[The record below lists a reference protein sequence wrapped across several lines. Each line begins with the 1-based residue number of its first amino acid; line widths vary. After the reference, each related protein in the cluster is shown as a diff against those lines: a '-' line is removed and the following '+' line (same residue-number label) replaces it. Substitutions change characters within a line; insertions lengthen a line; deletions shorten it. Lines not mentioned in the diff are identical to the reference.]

1 MKVHEY
7 NEMMAYMLRP
17 RQKFANGGRIGFG
30 PGGQAFRE
38 KKIQESIKEFGLEA
52 LDEGAK
58 KLGYNN
64 YRETVGTSDGNKIK
78 IHLRKYGLVVS
89 KDEAM
94 SYFIDLVMDK
104 ETFPAIMDVLAQGV
118 PVMEIVQLMLMQGF
132 KEGVINPDLMLL
144 LAEPF
149 AYLLLGLAERQGIR
163 AKIVDDS
170 DEPYDPDDPDN
181 LDEEEEFANGNLF
194 KSKLQTITKP
204 QDDEELNLEER
215 LPSLMARGE

>member
-1 MKVHEY
+1 MNITEDD
-7 NEMMAYMLRP
+7 LR
-17 RQKFANGGRIGFG
+17 KFAQKGSRPIA
-30 PGGQAFRE
+30 GQSLTRSPDEPYPWE
-38 KKIQESIKEFGLEA
+38 KVPQFV
-52 LDEGAK
+52 
-58 KLGYNN
+58 
-64 YRETVGTSDGNKIK
+64 T
-78 IHLRKYGLVVS
+78 

-94 SYFIDLVMDK
+94 NYFIDLVMDK

-181 LDEEEEFANGNLF
+181 LDEEEEFANNNLF
-194 KSKLQTITKP
+194 KNKLQTITKP

>member
-1 MKVHEY
+1 LAQKGS
-7 NEMMAYMLRP
+7 RP
-17 RQKFANGGRIGFG
+17 IA
-30 PGGQAFRE
+30 GQSLTRSPDEPYPWE
-38 KKIQESIKEFGLEA
+38 KAPQFV
-52 LDEGAK
+52 
-58 KLGYNN
+58 
-64 YRETVGTSDGNKIK
+64 T
-78 IHLRKYGLVVS
+78 

-94 SYFIDLVMDK
+94 NYFIDLVMDK

-181 LDEEEEFANGNLF
+181 LKTNC
-194 KSKLQTITKP
+194 KQ
-204 QDDEELNLEER
+204 
-215 LPSLMARGE
+215 